1 MPRVENKEEVLA
13 YIEQTKQ
20 KTAMER
26 TELNKIKLVVKLKVL
41 KPSILSTV
49 KKFLF
54 S

>member
-26 TELNKIKLVVKLKVL
+26 TELNKDKTGCEVKVL